1 MKITKARLKQ
11 IIKEEMESVDRDG
24 DADDQA
30 ELDDMVSQIKELVD
44 DFDIDP
50 PSEGGGFF
58 LTLVRESGNFLGPRE
73 QELADQMRDAC
84 VQILLTASS
93 NAYKGKFPSRN

>member
-1 MKITKARLKQ
+1 MKITKSQ
-11 IIKEEMESVDRDG
+11 FIQFIKEEMENVDRDG

-30 ELDDMVSQIKELVD
+30 ELDDMVSQVKELVD

-50 PSEGGGFF
+50 PNEGGGFF

-84 VQILLTASS
+84 VQILLAASS